1 MSPLFVVTN
10 ISTSLVFL
18 GVSDASSP
26 RAVNLDNTRYSPAKP
41 IKTFEILEGSCIFSI
56 YSILQPM
63 SILTDQV
70 NSLVEISRGVV
81 HLGGPCF
88 LAMTLFTAHR
98 ESFQPLEMPADP
110 LYI

>member
-1 MSPLFVVTN
+1 
-10 ISTSLVFL
+10 
-18 GVSDASSP
+18 
-26 RAVNLDNTRYSPAKP
+26 
-41 IKTFEILEGSCIFSI
+41 
-56 YSILQPM
+56 M

>member
-1 MSPLFVVTN
+1 MGCTVEINLKEAL
-10 ISTSLVFL
+10 ISFFL
-18 GVSDASSP
+18 AE
-26 RAVNLDNTRYSPAKP
+26 
-41 IKTFEILEGSCIFSI
+41 F
-56 YSILQPM
+56 
-63 SILTDQV
+63 
-70 NSLVEISRGVV
+70 SLVEISRGVV